1 MGGGDYIHPHTM
13 DTTLPSFVHNFWE
26 VVVLRRWVELYGWC
40 DLIANACPDQTRRA
54 RRVQNGS
61 KHANSHTELQM
72 MLFGKQHFL
81 PNIWGLWP
89 NPKIGGRDRVYTQM
103 KMLQN
108 ISKTLQALSLSSRL
122 PLEIKNAPVIGLC
135 QIFLPFHPSFHGLAP
150 VGVQCSSDDRSPLC
164 SVNRLPLNTELI

>member
-1 MGGGDYIHPHTM
+1 M
-13 DTTLPSFVHNFWE
+13 DTTLPSVVHNVWE

-72 MLFGKQHFL
+72 MLFGKQHIL
-81 PNIWGLWP
+81 PNILGLWP
-89 NPKIGGRDRVYTQM
+89 NPKIGGRDRVYTQI

-108 ISKTLQALSLSSRL
+108 ISKTLQVLSLYSRL
-122 PLEIKNAPVIGLC
+122 PLEIKTRLSLGSARFFCHSIHHSMGSRLLVSNARLTIDLHC
-135 QIFLPFHPSFHGLAP
+135 ARSIAFLSIP
-150 VGVQCSSDDRSPLC
+150 
-164 SVNRLPLNTELI
+164 N